1 MDTTEFLSRSEAAEY
16 LGLSP
21 QTLANNRHT
30 GPAYHKL
37 FGAVR
42 YSKTD
47 LESWARQQR
56 VTPSRSPERR
66 NGLHLLRAPASK
78 RAA

>member
-1 MDTTEFLSRSEAAEY
+1 MHEKNFLTRSEAAEY
-16 LGLSP
+16 LGVAP

-42 YSKTD
+42 YSVQD
-47 LESWARQQR
+47 LDNWARQQR
-56 VTPSRSPERR
+56 VTSLSSLSSNVLQLRSP
-66 NGLHLLRAPASK
+66 SK
-78 RAA
+78 RQAV

>member
-1 MDTTEFLSRSEAAEY
+1 MSEKEFLTRPEAAEY
-16 LGLSP
+16 LGIGV
-21 QTLANNRHT
+21 QTLANNRRT
-30 GPAYHKL
+30 GPAYHKM

-47 LESWARQQR
+47 LDSWARQQR
-56 VTPSRSPERR
+56 VTPSGERQR
-66 NGLHLLRAPASK
+66 LSVHRLGR